1 MLAIIILIISIV
13 FHALAALFALRFIHT
28 TGRRLAWSLIAAGL
42 ALVTLQRAIPFYDMF
57 FELNYT
63 NPTLTHALVSLITG
77 LLLVA
82 GVALIAPLLQTYKQ
96 HDQLRDVLGERS
108 AIVQQLHEEVLRS
121 LRQIHIAVEVGKPAN
136 LILSQVGA
144 ITHAIQAFMED
155 MKSGLLVG
163 NNFGTALQSLIQD
176 LTHDHP
182 LPVQVEINPA
192 AAKSLTKEQGTQLLH
207 ITREALNNS
216 QQHAKAKK
224 SRVSLHTKR
233 NLVELEINDN
243 GRGFEV
249 DLVEAQG
256 HGLGNMVA
264 RAKKIGARLKIHS
277 RPKQGTHIHIEVPM
291 NGVHTHT

>member
-1 MLAIIILIISIV
+1 MLAISILIISIV
-13 FHALAALFALRFIHT
+13 FHALAALFALRLIHT

-42 ALVTLQRAIPFYDMF
+42 ALVTIQRSIPIYDMF
-57 FELNYT
+57 FQMHYT
-63 NPTLTHALVSLITG
+63 NPSLPHALVSLITG

-82 GVALIAPLLQTYKQ
+82 GVALIAPLIQTYKQ
-96 HDQLRDVLGERS
+96 HEQLRDVLNERNV
-108 AIVQQLHEEVLRS
+108 IIEQLHEEVLRS
-121 LRQIHIAVEVGKPAN
+121 LRQVHIAVEVGKPGN
-136 LILSQVGA
+136 LILAQVSA
-144 ITHAIQAFMED
+144 IIHAIQTFMED

-182 LPVQVEINPA
+182 LPIQVEINPA

-216 QQHAKAKK
+216 QKHAKAKK
-224 SRVSLHTKR
+224 SRVSLHTKP
-233 NLVELEINDN
+233 NSVELEINDN

-277 RPKQGTHIHIEVPM
+277 RPKHGTQIHIEVPL
-291 NGVHTHT
+291 NGVHSHP

>member
-1 MLAIIILIISIV
+1 MLAIIILIMAIV
-13 FHALAALFALRFIHT
+13 FHALAALFALRLIHS

-42 ALVTLQRAIPFYDMF
+42 ALVTIQRAMPFYDMF
-57 FELNYT
+57 FALNYT
-63 NPTLTHALVSLITG
+63 NPSLPQALVSLITG

-82 GVALIAPLLQTYKQ
+82 GVALIAPLIQTYKQ
-96 HDQLRDVLGERS
+96 HEQLRDVLNERN
-108 AIVQQLHEEVLRS
+108 AIVQHLHEEVLRS
-121 LRQIHIAVEVGKPAN
+121 LHQIHIAIEVGKPPN
-136 LILSQVGA
+136 LIMSQVST
-144 ITHAIQAFMED
+144 ITHAIQTFMED
-155 MKSGLLVG
+155 MQSGLLVG

-176 LTHDHP
+176 LTHTHP

-192 AAKSLTKEQGTQLLH
+192 AAKRLTKEQGTQLLH

-224 SRVSLHTKR
+224 SRVSLHSKP
-233 NLVELEINDN
+233 NIVELEINDN

-277 RPKQGTHIHIEVPM
+277 RPKQGTHIHIEVPL